1 MKKDLNTY
9 INIRLENFNFFHR
22 ATNPG
27 REDSKYIHRDKPEN
41 TLRNWLLSP
50 NRHGTYLV
58 SGYRG
63 VGKSSLVGAVVGRLK
78 KEHKRK
84 YIDVCVNIG
93 QENINELNI
102 LQIIAKN
109 LHNAII
115 DTVSFKRFGFRW
127 YQIMDICESH
137 AYHILWMCILTVA
150 LLFVASD
157 MGQETTERRIV
168 WIVEWTMIGLSS
180 VSVLAYAFQKFL
192 RLFFNSFRAID
203 RLERLCARFNR
214 KTTYRRSVR
223 AGVDQFPAGTISQDM
238 ELLVA
243 DIQEIEYELTQILAQ
258 YKRRKVIIVLDELDK
273 TEPLSP
279 KPDDSGG
286 VPEFEKVS
294 TRPEQHTTSRS
305 RRMQVLNVIANMKYF
320 LSTADAYF
328 IFIAGRELFEASMAD
343 LSDRDF
349 SISNIFNGILNVDSF
364 YSHPDVHDSIAYTEE
379 FVCRQI
385 LPERYS
391 RPPSAGKPAPVLSLR
406 DYRDYRLAA
415 EAACDR
421 KRLDREVVFL
431 YHFVSYL
438 AFISNGSPKKIT
450 TFFER
455 YVCEARYLVQTERL
469 KAADTSAGGEFW
481 LSFGYN
487 SQMKINFV
495 HYIAYPVL
503 QNIMS
508 RSTIFGDKLQVS
520 DSFLLGHIFKM
531 HQGGFS
537 WRNLEHT
544 PEILEIN
551 HSPEIRDNIAML
563 IKYLNHTLLTT
574 ISCGLYQYK
583 FPSRFAEEIS
593 FFSKLSEEFS
603 ALFNFSLDELQP
615 IKKLYYSTLEKQMP
629 DPDRYVTAAIN
640 HSLGDVYMQEENF
653 SVAIRHYEKCVELV
667 SVFLKNHD
675 PRHEQFQNYVLFY
688 NRTMLKLGLAHE
700 KRHTDNSA
708 YAVYNDLTDHLLAI
722 KRENPMIHT
731 LFRDNRTMHLGVLAR
746 LNVIEKLDTTGIREV
761 HIEEAITSFGRLMSR
776 NGCCGTYSYDKLSV
790 DDDANIIVMADFF
803 RKLGDI
809 LYYKNVSLGKYSAQS
824 SYMNGMKE
832 LLKPLGLNERG
843 ERGTESSIMLDKV
856 VELCLKVEDD
866 KINFL
871 SNVNPDILMYN
882 LAILL
887 ESIGHTHFQVLTR
900 LSFRNENIG
909 ELSELKQYIIDDF
922 KRSKWPKFSVH
933 RAMICYW
940 AASKLYGSSCERD
953 LVGRCYKE
961 IMHVVNYYINGAIE
975 VLSKEEDADRRREGF
990 VQNIDLVNHLQEIA
1004 DFLTRRFIMTQFRQY
1019 EHVNFSE
1026 ITNIGRILRQ
1036 SDPRDFADHLSLY
1049 PSIEEMQ
1056 NIYVRFVLLCHR
1068 FRRAAG
1074 LPDSGGDAAITGFVR
1089 KNLLHEDIYNSTLT
1103 NIVTRYQSAAKTYR
1117 YFIDTLLCAGPGA
1130 PADYFRSAKRSVKSF
1145 LEDDH
1150 AVVPDFIRSSMEPEV
1165 PLQELSEREY
1175 RFELLKAIVAGAV
1188 KNTSYIIQ
1196 TLAPMQNTLLFNH
1209 SFRGR
1214 AYYDLAVAQSLLDA
1228 LCDICG
1234 YDPVRYDAEYER
1246 FDLGDDSADAARRRS
1261 LHALFDS
1268 DFLHRHRAL
1277 SNLNYLVE
1285 NVIHSFAKARQCS
1298 SQGTS
1303 YQEMIRGLYFLDD
1316 DLNND
1321 TIQFYLAI
1329 ERACMS
1335 DMFDIEK
1342 ALKRSYMFNHT
1353 SVYRMGTYLR
1363 TEFFESAEIGIV

>member
-1 MKKDLNTY
+1 
-9 INIRLENFNFFHR
+9 
-22 ATNPG
+22 
-27 REDSKYIHRDKPEN
+27 
-41 TLRNWLLSP
+41 
-50 NRHGTYLV
+50 
-58 SGYRG
+58 
-63 VGKSSLVGAVVGRLK
+63 
-78 KEHKRK
+78 
-84 YIDVCVNIG
+84 
-93 QENINELNI
+93 
-102 LQIIAKN
+102 
-109 LHNAII
+109 
-115 DTVSFKRFGFRW
+115 
-127 YQIMDICESH
+127 
-137 AYHILWMCILTVA
+137 
-150 LLFVASD
+150 
-157 MGQETTERRIV
+157 
-168 WIVEWTMIGLSS
+168 
-180 VSVLAYAFQKFL
+180 
-192 RLFFNSFRAID
+192 
-203 RLERLCARFNR
+203 
-214 KTTYRRSVR
+214 
-223 AGVDQFPAGTISQDM
+223 
-238 ELLVA
+238 
-243 DIQEIEYELTQILAQ
+243 
-258 YKRRKVIIVLDELDK
+258 
-273 TEPLSP
+273 
-279 KPDDSGG
+279 
-286 VPEFEKVS
+286 
-294 TRPEQHTTSRS
+294 
-305 RRMQVLNVIANMKYF
+305 
-320 LSTADAYF
+320 
-328 IFIAGRELFEASMAD
+328 
-343 LSDRDF
+343 
-349 SISNIFNGILNVDSF
+349 
-364 YSHPDVHDSIAYTEE
+364 
-379 FVCRQI
+379 
-385 LPERYS
+385 
-391 RPPSAGKPAPVLSLR
+391 
-406 DYRDYRLAA
+406 
-415 EAACDR
+415 
-421 KRLDREVVFL
+421 
-431 YHFVSYL
+431 
-438 AFISNGSPKKIT
+438 
-450 TFFER
+450 
-455 YVCEARYLVQTERL
+455 
-469 KAADTSAGGEFW
+469 
-481 LSFGYN
+481 
-487 SQMKINFV
+487 
-495 HYIAYPVL
+495 
-503 QNIMS
+503 
-508 RSTIFGDKLQVS
+508 
-520 DSFLLGHIFKM
+520 
-531 HQGGFS
+531 
-537 WRNLEHT
+537 
-544 PEILEIN
+544 
-551 HSPEIRDNIAML
+551 
-563 IKYLNHTLLTT
+563 
-574 ISCGLYQYK
+574 
-583 FPSRFAEEIS
+583 
-593 FFSKLSEEFS
+593 
-603 ALFNFSLDELQP
+603 
-615 IKKLYYSTLEKQMP
+615 
-629 DPDRYVTAAIN
+629 
-640 HSLGDVYMQEENF
+640 
-653 SVAIRHYEKCVELV
+653 
-667 SVFLKNHD
+667 
-675 PRHEQFQNYVLFY
+675 
-688 NRTMLKLGLAHE
+688 
-700 KRHTDNSA
+700 
-708 YAVYNDLTDHLLAI
+708 
-722 KRENPMIHT
+722 
-731 LFRDNRTMHLGVLAR
+731 
-746 LNVIEKLDTTGIREV
+746 
-761 HIEEAITSFGRLMSR
+761 
-776 NGCCGTYSYDKLSV
+776 
-790 DDDANIIVMADFF
+790 
-803 RKLGDI
+803 
-809 LYYKNVSLGKYSAQS
+809 
-824 SYMNGMKE
+824 
-832 LLKPLGLNERG
+832 
-843 ERGTESSIMLDKV
+843 
-856 VELCLKVEDD
+856 
-866 KINFL
+866 
-871 SNVNPDILMYN
+871 MYN

-953 LVGRCYKE
+953 LAGRCYKE

-1353 SVYRMGTYLR
+1353 SVYRIGTYLR
-1363 TEFFESAEIGIV
+1363 KEFFESAEIGIV

>member
-1 MKKDLNTY
+1 MKRDSNCY

-22 ATNPG
+22 ATNPLN
-27 REDSKYIHRDKPEN
+27 EDSKYIHRDKPEN
-41 TLRNWLLSP
+41 MLRNWLLSP
-50 NRHGTYLV
+50 TRHGTYLV

-63 VGKSSLVGAVVGRLK
+63 MGKSSLVGAVVGRLK
-78 KEHKRK
+78 KEQKHQ

-115 DTVSFKRFGFRW
+115 DTVSFRRFGFRW
-127 YQIMDICESH
+127 YHVMDICESH
-137 AYHILWMCILTVA
+137 AYHILSMCILTVA
-150 LLFVASD
+150 LLFVGSGMEPGTA
-157 MGQETTERRIV
+157 ERRIV
-168 WIVEWTMIGLSS
+168 SIAEWTMIGLSS
-180 VSVLAYAFQKFL
+180 VSVLAFAVQKFL
-192 RLFFNSFRAID
+192 RLFFNTFRAID

-214 KTTYRRSVR
+214 KTTYRRSMR
-223 AGVDQFPAGTISQDM
+223 AGVDQLPAGAISQDM
-238 ELLVA
+238 ELLAA

-258 YKRRKVIIVLDELDK
+258 YRRRKVIIVLDELDK

-279 KPDDSGG
+279 KLDDRGG

-294 TRPEQHTTSRS
+294 TRPEHHTTSRS

-343 LSDRDF
+343 ISDRDF
-349 SISNIFNGILNVDSF
+349 SISNIFNGIINVDSF
-364 YSHPDVHDSIAYTEE
+364 YSHPDIHDSIAYTEE

-385 LPERYS
+385 LPASYG
-391 RPPSAGKPAPVLSLR
+391 RPSPGKPAPVLSLR
-406 DYRDYRLAA
+406 DYRDYRMAVDPS
-415 EAACDR
+415 CDR

-455 YVCEARYLVQTERL
+455 YVSEARYLEESERL
-469 KAADTSAGGEFW
+469 KTTGSSGAGEFW

-520 DSFLLGHIFKM
+520 DSFLLAHIFKM

-593 FFSKLSEEFS
+593 FFSKLSDEFS

-615 IKKLYYSTLEKQMP
+615 IKKLYYTTLEKQMP

-653 SVAIRHYEKCVELV
+653 SVAIRHYEKCIELV
-667 SVFLKNHD
+667 SVFLKNND
-675 PRHEQFQNYVLFY
+675 AQHEQFRNYVLFY

-708 YAVYNDLTDHLLAI
+708 YAVYNDLTEHLMTI
-722 KRENPMIHT
+722 RRKNPNMHS

-746 LNVIEKLDTTGIREV
+746 LNVIEKLDTTGIREL
-761 HIEEAITSFGRLMSR
+761 HIEEAIRTFGDLMLRS
-776 NGCCGTYSYDKLSV
+776 GCCTEEGCGVPAV
-790 DDDANIIVMADFF
+790 DSDVNIIVMADFF

-809 LYYKNVSLGKYSAQS
+809 LYYKNVALGKYSAQS
-824 SYMNGMKE
+824 LYLKGLDVLLLKKQDMNVPQLQNTESDE
-832 LLKPLGLNERG
+832 LLRIVAGLCADNDGRKNDAVAD
-843 ERGTESSIMLDKV
+843 L
-856 VELCLKVEDD
+856 
-866 KINFL
+866 
-871 SNVNPDILMYN
+871 NPDILAYN
-882 LAILL
+882 LAIML
-887 ESIGHTHFQVLTR
+887 ESMAHTHFQILDDTPVSDYSLR
-900 LSFRNENIG
+900 ELRNVR
-909 ELSELKQYIIDDF
+909 SYIIDNF
-922 KRSKWPKFSVH
+922 KEPKWPKLSIY
-933 RAMICYW
+933 RAIMCYW
-940 AASKLYGSSCERD
+940 AASKLYGASCERD
-953 LVGRCYKE
+953 LAGRCYKQ
-961 IMHVVNYYINGAIE
+961 MMYVVNSFTGRILGEFAKQCGS
-975 VLSKEEDADRRREGF
+975 VEEIRSCFCEKQEF
-990 VQNIDLVNHLQEIA
+990 ITHLEEIA

-1026 ITNIGRILRQ
+1026 ITNVGRILRL

-1049 PSIEEMQ
+1049 PSIDEMQ
-1056 NIYVRFVLLCHR
+1056 SIYARFVLLCHR
-1068 FRRAAG
+1068 FRMAAG
-1074 LPDSGGDAAITGFVR
+1074 LSDCETEASIVGFVR
-1089 KNLLHEDIYNSTLT
+1089 KNLLQTDIYNSTLT
-1103 NIVTRYQSAAKTYR
+1103 NMVARYKSAAKTYR
-1117 YFIDTLLCAGPGA
+1117 YFLDTLLYPDAA
-1130 PADYFRSAKRSVKSF
+1130 VSVDYFRSAKMRVARF
-1145 LEDDH
+1145 IDNDA
-1150 AVVPDFIRSSMEPEV
+1150 AVIPDFIRNSMEPEV
-1165 PLQELSEREY
+1165 PLREASDGRY
-1175 RFELLKAIVAGAV
+1175 RFELLRAIVAGAV

-1196 TLAPMQNTLLFNH
+1196 TLAPMQNTQLFNH

-1234 YDPVRYDAEYER
+1234 YDPVRYDAR
-1246 FDLGDDSADAARRRS
+1246 SKRLDAVGDSDDAVRRRS

-1329 ERACMS
+1329 ERASMK
-1335 DMFDIEK
+1335 DIVDIEN
-1342 ALKRSYMFNHT
+1342 ALKRNCMFNHT
-1353 SVYRMGTYLR
+1353 SVYRMDTYLR
-1363 TEFFESAEIGIV
+1363 KEFFR